1 MEIRY
6 KTSALVAL
14 MIVASH
20 EIAYLAT
27 YETINIEVTKKNT
40 IYRSDHSNPLE
51 GYLPINWQVHTT
63 EETFRVSPDWRRG
76 EFAAAERYH
85 SLKAGETYRV
95 RVAGWSLPF
104 INWHRNI
111 VLVEHLG

>member
-1 MEIRY
+1 MEIQF
-6 KTSALVAL
+6 KSSVLVAL
-14 MIVASH
+14 TIVAIH
-20 EIAYLAT
+20 EIAYLTT
-27 YETINIEVTKKNT
+27 YETITIEVAKRNT
-40 IYRSDHSNPLE
+40 IFKSEHSDPSE
-51 GYLPINWQVHTT
+51 GYLPINWQIHTA

-85 SLKAGETYRV
+85 SLEAGQTYRV

-111 VLVEHLG
+111 VHIEGT

>member
-6 KTSALVAL
+6 KSSSLAALLLVA
-14 MIVASH
+14 IH
-20 EIAYLAT
+20 EIAYFTT
-27 YETINIEVTKKNT
+27 YETITIEVAQRNT
-40 IYRSDHSNPLE
+40 IFKSDHADPSE
-51 GYLPINWQVHTT
+51 GYLPINWQIHTA

-85 SLKAGETYRV
+85 SLKAGQTYRV

-111 VLVEHLG
+111 VNVER